1 MNFVNLS
8 VTICLSD
15 LTFKEMEAQIG
26 QNLEAIIAVSLNPVA
41 QREYKLLHKEM
52 QHALKFNTRCYI
64 F

>member
-8 VTICLSD
+8 ATICLSD
-15 LTFKEMEAQIG
+15 LTFMEAQIG

-41 QREYKLLHKEM
+41 QWVYKLLHKEM